1 MWVRVPLRLPLT
13 ESEARGSKKEPRAS
27 SFQYH
32 RILRFRGVPHP
43 YILMRF
49 SIIKKLWK
57 PDGFHNVV
65 GVTRFELATTRPPD
79 AYSNRAELHPD
90 GVVAFDWAGV
100 VSQKRCKG
108 REFSRAAQIFQPLFS
123 STNPV
128 PGAVPA
134 SYGYPSACYSLLKFQ
149 SRRRVWMLSELLLNL
164 PEIKT

>member
-1 MWVRVPLRLPLT
+1 MWVRVPLQLPLT
-13 ESEARGSKKEPRAS
+13 DSDARGSIS
-27 SFQYH
+27 SRGH
-32 RILRFRGVPHP
+32 RHFNIIRFYVYAARRVPT
-43 YILMRF
+43 IRF

-100 VSQKRCKG
+100 VFQKRCKG

-128 PGAVPA
+128 PGAGPA